1 MFPPS
6 GKAQQA
12 GLSDALRVHEI
23 PQIPRELGDGERG
36 TSPRRF
42 AVPSRIQRD
51 HPEMPGQRG
60 DVRGKVG
67 AVLPVPVQQDQ
78 RCAAAG
84 FGESKRDIHGGFLT
98 EWWR

>member
-12 GLSDALRVHEI
+12 GLFDALRVHEI

-36 TSPRRF
+36 ASPRRF

-51 HPEMPGQRG
+51 HPEMPGKRG

-84 FGESKRDIHGGFLT
+84 FGESKCDIHGGFLT